1 MNVAVGRLHLSISM
15 APPLDEA
22 MTLEPTPVYDRL
34 EKTFRHQRNHEAAD
48 ADRDRWAN
56 NHPLRGGSF

>member
-22 MTLEPTPVYDRL
+22 LTLEPVQGDTRL
-34 EKTFRHQRNHEAAD
+34 EQSFRLEQNHRAAE
-48 ADRDRWAN
+48 ADRDRWVNA
-56 NHPLRGGSF
+56 HPLRSRTF